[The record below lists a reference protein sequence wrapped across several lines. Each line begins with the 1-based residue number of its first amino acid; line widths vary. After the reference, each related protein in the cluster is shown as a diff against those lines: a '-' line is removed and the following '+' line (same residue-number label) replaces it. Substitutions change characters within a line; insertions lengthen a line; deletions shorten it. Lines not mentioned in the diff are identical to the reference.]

1 MNGGDTRTPRAKV
14 DIAKREQQ
22 IVALKLRGIPTPDIA
37 RVVGVSRQGV
47 NKAFKKALR
56 RQTDDALDAWHR
68 TELGKLFIGWP
79 LCGWEADLL
88 RSLPGTHGYFRKPRG
103 IATERFLNSAM
114 PKSAE
119 VRAVDTRRLPEG
131 KSGPLL

>member
-1 MNGGDTRTPRAKV
+1 MNEGGDKRTLRAKV

-68 TELGKLFIGWP
+68 TELGKLAMEETNVWRALEIA
-79 LCGWEADLL
+79 ENKNK
-88 RSLPGTHGYFRKPRG
+88 RK
-103 IATERFLNSAM
+103 AESA
-114 PKSAE
+114 
-119 VRAVDTRRLPEG
+119 RH
-131 KSGPLL
+131 